1 VKQLALDFSVAV
13 EPTLDNFAVGR
24 NAELVEHLRVLALS
38 RTSERVLYL
47 WGAPGSGRTHLIK
60 AALAAFRTA
69 GGYACY
75 VACEHSTSFS
85 RALDDAGAV
94 GVDDVELLSD
104 TGQVGLFNLYN
115 TLLDRHASL
124 IVSGD
129 APPSGLTLRPDL
141 VTRLAAGLVY
151 EVHGLNDAEK
161 AHALAEHAALRGFTL
176 APEVCDYLL
185 SHVPRDMAV
194 LLALVDT
201 LDRQSL
207 EQQRPVTVPMVRAV
221 LARQQDAQ

>member
-24 NAELVEHLRVLALS
+24 NAELVQHLRALVLS

-60 AALAAFRTA
+60 AALAAFGVA
-69 GGYACY
+69 GAPVRY
-75 VACEHSTSFS
+75 VRCERSTSFS
-85 RALDDAGAV
+85 NAFDDAGAV
-94 GVDDVELLSD
+94 GVDDVELLSES
-104 TGQVGLFNLYN
+104 GQVGLFNLYN
-115 TLLDRHASL
+115 TLLERRAAL
-124 IVSGD
+124 LVSGD
-129 APPSGLTLRPDL
+129 APPSSLSLRPDL

-176 APEVCDYLL
+176 APEVCDYVLT
-185 SHVPRDMAV
+185 HVPRDMAV

-221 LARQQDAQ
+221 LARQQDVQ